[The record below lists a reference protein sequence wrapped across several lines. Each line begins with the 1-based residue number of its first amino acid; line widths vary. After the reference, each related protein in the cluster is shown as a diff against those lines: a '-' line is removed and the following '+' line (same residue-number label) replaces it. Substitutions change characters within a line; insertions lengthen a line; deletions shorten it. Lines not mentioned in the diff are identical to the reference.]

1 MELPTLTLGQYSL
14 VYNML
19 SLAIAAMVASFAFF
33 TMARSQ
39 VSARFRPA
47 LVMSSLVV
55 GIAGYH
61 YFRIFESWGHAYAL
75 QNGAYV
81 PTGMPF
87 NDGYRYVDWLLTVP
101 LLVAELVA
109 VLQLP
114 KAVRGS
120 ITARL
125 IIATVLM
132 LVAGYVGEVSG
143 DMGTRNI
150 WGIISSVPFAYI
162 LYVLFVELKRAA
174 ERETGD
180 VKYKLLM
187 TQLLLIGT
195 WGFYPITYGIPVWFG
210 ADFLGATGIVAV
222 QVGYSIADIAAKCGY
237 GLMIY
242 SIARTKME
250 ADGEVAANTAA
261 PVAAE

>member
-1 MELPTLTLGQYSL
+1 MNMPVLTTSQFSL

-19 SLAIAAMVASFAFF
+19 SFAIAAMGASFVFF
-33 TMARSQ
+33 VLARQQ
-39 VSARFRPA
+39 VSERFRPA

-61 YFRIFESWGHAYAL
+61 YFRIFESWDHAYAL
-75 QNGAYV
+75 TAGMYT
-81 PTGMPF
+81 PTGKPF
-87 NDGYRYVDWLLTVP
+87 NDAYRYVDWLLTVP

-120 ITARL
+120 LTGRL

-132 LVAGYVGEVSG
+132 LVTGYVGETAADS
-143 DMGTRNI
+143 GTRNM
-150 WGIISSVPFAYI
+150 WGIISSVPFVYI
-162 LYVLFVELKRAA
+162 LYVLFVELKKAA
-174 ERETGD
+174 ENQAGNVRHL
-180 VKYKLLM
+180 LLM
-187 TQLLLIGT
+187 TQLLLLAT

-210 ADFLGATGIVAV
+210 PDFLGSSGTVII

-242 SIARTKME
+242 AIARAKME
-250 ADGEVAANTAA
+250 AEGEASPAHAH
-261 PVAAE
+261 